1 MLFRSF
7 GPESLTEWELLA
19 ILIRSGS
26 KKEDVLTISKKLW
39 IYISKFHRISELT
52 INDLMEIDGIGLSKA
67 CSIIS
72 SLELFKRLN
81 MRECVDNFSFG
92 SPKSVADIFMNIL
105 RDEMKEHFYVL
116 LLDTKNKIISWDE
129 ISKGDLNSSIVHPR
143 EVYKYALKFGANSI
157 ICLHNHPS
165 GDPTPSPQDIDITK
179 RLEEVG
185 DLVGIRLLDHI
196 IIGYNKYISLKEK
209 GLMR

>member
-1 MLFRSF
+1 MFVPFWTNPWGDGVDVPFDCAAEFANAFVYRLKKVALPCSV
-7 GPESLTEWELLA
+7 ETVV
-19 ILIRSGS
+19 LI
-26 KKEDVLTISKKLW
+26 
-39 IYISKFHRISELT
+39 
-52 INDLMEIDGIGLSKA
+52 
-67 CSIIS
+67 
-72 SLELFKRLN
+72 
-81 MRECVDNFSFG
+81 CVDNFSIG

-143 EVYKYALKFGANSI
+143 EVFKYALRYSANSI

-165 GDPTPSPQDIDITK
+165 GDPTPSSQDIDITK

-196 IIGYNKYISLKEK
+196 IIGYNKYVSLKEK